1 MKIRKQQFDALNQQQ
16 EAGYELRLTE
26 FLRKQF
32 ADAAV
37 KPVAKLRPE
46 VAGQIAKARGYG
58 LLTEQ
63 EVASYVISA
72 WLLGQD
78 FDKEFPAAQEV
89 LTAPVSG
96 NVKAS
101 FLEQWTQELF
111 EKLEGGR

>member
-1 MKIRKQQFDALNQQQ
+1 LKIRKQQFDVLNQQQ
-16 EAGYELRLTE
+16 EADYELRLTR
-26 FLRKQF
+26 FLRMQF
-32 ADAAV
+32 ADAAAE
-37 KPVAKLRPE
+37 PVEKLRPE
-46 VAGQIAKARGYG
+46 VAGQIAKARRYG

-96 NVKAS
+96 NVKAC

-111 EKLEGGR
+111 EKLEGSL